1 MAVKRDKSSPW
12 EFLWYA
18 LYAFAGLG
26 LELVLMGGVEPAL
39 FGGTPPSRYTAAHTL
54 LHWGMTMACWGLTAA
69 LLVRQAEKKLG
80 FSLLEARPVP
90 RKGAGLAIGL
100 AALCNLLGVLCVTAV
115 NTSVAETIYSIAS
128 FGGGPR
134 AALAALCAAMASIV
148 LWAAAAWWFGIPT
161 SQSHSLIAGLTGA
174 AIAVQG
180 GLDAING
187 AEWMKVIYGILL
199 STLLGF
205 GLGWLN
211 YKLIGRLC
219 RHVNRQ
225 KANSF
230 FKWAQICSG
239 AGVAFMHGAQDGQKF
254 MSIFMLAIMMTAGM
268 GMDLTG
274 VAMPMWLMIFC
285 AFNMGLGTAVGGER
299 IIKSVG
305 MDMVKLEAFQGFAA
319 SLSTFVSL
327 MLATFGGLPV
337 STTHTN
343 TTAIMGVGA
352 AKSPKSVKWSIAI
365 DMVKTWVLTFPGCG
379 ILGFACAKLFLM
391 IL

>member
-1 MAVKRDKSSPW
+1 MTIEWTFFLSELMQNPILMVVTLLNIGVIVVNGATDAPNAIATAVSTRAMKPRHAIIMAAV
-12 EFLWYA
+12 FN
-18 LYAFAGLG
+18 FLG
-26 LELVLMGGVEPAL
+26 LLLVSLVSTAVAHTIFSMVD
-39 FGGTPPSRYTAAHTL
+39 FGGDSHQA
-54 LHWGMTMACWGLTAA
+54 LTA
-69 LLVRQAEKKLG
+69 LM
-80 FSLLEARPVP
+80 
-90 RKGAGLAIGL
+90 
-100 AALCNLLGVLCVTAV
+100 
-115 NTSVAETIYSIAS
+115 
-128 FGGGPR
+128 
-134 AALAALCAAMASIV
+134 AAMVSIIV
-148 LWAAAAWWFGIPT
+148 WGAAAWWFGIPT

-180 GLDAING
+180 SLDAING

-205 GLGWLN
+205 GLGWIN
-211 YKLIGRLC
+211 YKIIGRAF
-219 RHVNRQ
+219 RN
-225 KANSF
+225 A
-230 FKWAQICSG
+230 SG
-239 AGVAFMHGAQDGQKF
+239 AAVAFMHGAQDGQKF

-268 GMDLTG
+268 GMDLSG
-274 VAMPMWLMIFC
+274 VVMPMWLMIFC
-285 AFNMGLGTAVGGER
+285 AFNMGFGTAVGGER

-327 MLATFGGLPV
+327 FLATFGGLPV

-379 ILGFACAKLFLM
+379 ILGYICAKLFLM

>member
-1 MAVKRDKSSPW
+1 MELTLSV
-12 EFLWYA
+12 FLSQ
-18 LYAFAGLG
+18 AGD
-26 LELVLMGGVEPAL
+26 
-39 FGGTPPSRYTAAHTL
+39 H
-54 LHWGMTMACWGLTAA
+54 
-69 LLVRQAEKKLG
+69 
-80 FSLLEARPVP
+80 PV
-90 RKGAGLAIGL
+90 
-100 AALCNLLGVLCVTAV
+100 LLGILALVIGVTIISGATDAP
-115 NTSVAETIYSIAS
+115 NAIAS
-128 FGGGPR
+128 AVSTRCLTPG
-134 AALAALCAAMASIV
+134 AALALAAVFNFVGLVGMTYISTAVAHTMFNMVDFSGNTHQALLALIAAMIGSIGWGV
-148 LWAAAAWWFGIPT
+148 FCWFWGIPA
-161 SQSHSLIAGLTGA
+161 SKSHSLIAGLTGA

-268 GMDLTG
+268 GMDLSG